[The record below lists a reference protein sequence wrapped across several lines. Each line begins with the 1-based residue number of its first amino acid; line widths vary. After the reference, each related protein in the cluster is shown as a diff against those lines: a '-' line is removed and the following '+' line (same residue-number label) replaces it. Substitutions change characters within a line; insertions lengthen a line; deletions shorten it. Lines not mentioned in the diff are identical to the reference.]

1 MDIGWY
7 YDECSPESYIR
18 PKTREEGHYNGNVYL
33 LTSAHSF
40 SAAAS
45 FSWAFKKL
53 GMGNVIGEETGGV
66 CISFG
71 DVLMY
76 QMPYSR
82 LTASISYKQFWQ
94 YGAIEKDIHGTIPD
108 YIVPKEDALSKALEL
123 CVH

>member
-1 MDIGWY
+1 M
-7 YDECSPESYIR
+7 
-18 PKTREEGHYNGNVYL
+18 NVLQRVIFSLKQGKKVITTAMFYL

-45 FSWAFKKL
+45 FSWAFKKF
-53 GMGNVIGEETGGV
+53 GMGKVIGEETGGV

-94 YGAIEKDIHGTIPD
+94 YGADEKDFHGTIPD
-108 YIVPKEDALSKALEL
+108 YIVSKEEALSKALEL